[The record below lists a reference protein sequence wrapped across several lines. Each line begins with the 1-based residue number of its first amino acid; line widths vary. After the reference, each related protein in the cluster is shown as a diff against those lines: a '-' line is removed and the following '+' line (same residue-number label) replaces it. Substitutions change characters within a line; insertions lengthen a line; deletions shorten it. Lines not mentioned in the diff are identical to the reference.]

1 MMSLRASRKRPRL
14 LAPEVIQSSAT
25 DCGVASLKS
34 FLSGFR
40 IQVDYEALR
49 EFCYTDVDGTS
60 IDVIEDLAVRF
71 GLNAQQVL
79 VPMDNLFHPD
89 AGALPAIIVTTLP
102 DGANHFIVLWRSV
115 GKWVQVMDPGQGR
128 RWLPRERL
136 LEQVYEHAM
145 ALPATRWREWAGTE
159 EFVGPLSDRML
170 AVGLPSPAALRLL
183 QAALDD
189 QRWQALAGL
198 DAATRWVSSLL
209 AARALRRGAPAG
221 RLLARLCETHL
232 GLSAETGMNVPGPYW
247 SVQPAAGDGHPEGEE
262 AEVMVRGAVLVRAS
276 GVPANGS
283 QATASTQASVLPE
296 LKPERTATSGAA
308 PPRSREPE
316 QHAEAQVLSRLWAY
330 LKTDGLLTPAALMA
344 TVPVAAL
351 ATIVQALL
359 FQSMLEAG
367 KFLGLIEQR
376 ISAVTAVVVFAGTML
391 VVELF
396 TGRGLLGLGRRSE
409 VRFRMDFLRKLPRLS
424 DRYFRTRLTSD
435 LTERIHAVTAL
446 RGVPALG
453 TSVVE
458 GFFALAFTAAG
469 LIWLDPSVTPYVLLA
484 AIVSLSLPFAA
495 QPVLGE
501 MQYSVASY
509 RGAMSRYYLD
519 ALRGAIPLR
528 THGAEHTLKTDHDG
542 MITAWAGARIKHL
555 RASLAINV
563 IITLVGMSLAG
574 LIVFVHLAHSQEG
587 ASVLLLIYWAQQLPA
602 LGRGLAGNM
611 LQYPAQRAIALRLL
625 EPLDAPDDTRLPAA
639 TGMSGGASAAANGAG
654 VAIRFENVALTLG
667 SRTVLEGVS
676 AGIPAGARCAVV
688 GRSGAG
694 KTTLLGLLLGWH
706 APSSGAV
713 RVDGQALDA
722 ERMAALHTAL
732 AWVDPQVQIW
742 NQPLIYNLTYGLEA
756 EALANLAEVIGLVNL
771 KPVIQRLPQGLDTP
785 LGEGGGLLSEG
796 EGQRVRVARAM
807 LKRRARLVL
816 MDEPFRG
823 LDRQSRRELLAA
835 TRHWWPQATVL
846 CVTHEVMETTD
857 FDHVLVLEEGRI
869 VEQGSPDALSAR
881 AGSRYRQLIETER
894 ELLETFEDDS
904 VWRRFEMVNGTLRE
918 GHGDER
924 SRRGTVAE

>member
-1 MMSLRASRKRPRL
+1 MMGLPASRKHRRL
-14 LAPEVIQSSAT
+14 LTPEVIQPSAT

-49 EFCYTDVDGTS
+49 EFCHTDVDGTS

-71 GLNAQQVL
+71 GLDAQQVL

-89 AGALPAIIVTTLP
+89 ARALPAIIVTTLP

-128 RWLPRERL
+128 RWLPRERV
-136 LEQVYEHAM
+136 LEQVYEHSM

-170 AVGLPSPAALRLL
+170 ALGLPNLVTVRLL

-189 QRWQALAGL
+189 SRWQALAGL
-198 DAATRWVSSLL
+198 DAATRLVASLVS
-209 AARALRRGAPAG
+209 ARALRRGAPAG
-221 RLLARLCETHL
+221 RLLARLCKTQL
-232 GLSAETGMNVPGPYW
+232 GLLPETGVRVPGPYW
-247 SVQPAAGDGHPEGEE
+247 SVQPAAGDGPPEGEE
-262 AEVMVRGAVLVRAS
+262 AEVLVRGAVLVRA
-276 GVPANGS
+276 GGIAANVA
-283 QATASTQASVLPE
+283 QTATSTHVSALPE
-296 LKPERTATSGAA
+296 LKPGPAA
-308 PPRSREPE
+308 AHGDARPRSREPE
-316 QHAEAQVLSRLWAY
+316 QSTKASVLSRLWDY
-330 LKTDGLLTPAALMA
+330 LKADGLVTPAALMA
-344 TVPVAAL
+344 TMPVAAL

-376 ISAVTAVVVFAGTML
+376 ISAVTAVVAFAGTML

-409 VRFRMDFLRKLPRLS
+409 VRFRMDFLRKIPRLA

-484 AIVSLSLPFAA
+484 AIVSLSLPFAV

-528 THGAEHTLKTDHDG
+528 THGAEHTLKTEHDG
-542 MITAWAGARIKHL
+542 MVSAWAEARIKHL
-555 RASLAINV
+555 RASLAINLV
-563 IITLVGMSLAG
+563 ITLVGTSLAG
-574 LIVFVHLAHSQEG
+574 LIVFVHLAHSREG
-587 ASVLLLIYWAQQLPA
+587 ASMLLLIYWAQQLPA
-602 LGRGLAGNM
+602 LGRGLAGSM

-625 EPLDAPDDTRLPAA
+625 EPLDASEDRHHTAA

-654 VAIRFENVALTLG
+654 VAIQFENVGVSLG
-667 SRTVLEGVS
+667 SQTVLEGVS
-676 AGIPAGARCAVV
+676 AGIPAGSRCAVV

-706 APSSGAV
+706 VLSSGAV
-713 RVDGQALDA
+713 RVDGRTLDA
-722 ERMAALHTAL
+722 DGMAALHTTL
-732 AWVDPQVQIW
+732 AWIDPQVQIW

-835 TRHWWPQATVL
+835 TRQWWPQATVL
-846 CVTHEVMETTD
+846 CVTHEVMETAD
-857 FDHVLVLEEGRI
+857 FDHVLVLEGGRI
-869 VEQGSPDALSAR
+869 VEQGSPDALLSR
-881 AGSRYRQLIETER
+881 VGSRYRQIIQTER
-894 ELLETFEDDS
+894 ELLESFEDDS
-904 VWRRFEMVNGTLRE
+904 LWRRFEMLNGTLRK
-918 GHGDER
+918 GHGNER
-924 SRRGTVAE
+924 S